1 MKTSPALHHLQCS
14 SCTRV
19 PLCCSACTSPVPHAA
34 FTDSSQAVPSLK
46 LQGWTFQ
53 CHCQTEKR
61 RERERRERERR
72 VRGKVRC
79 DIWGNRE
86 SGSETG
92 EVVEKYWMT
101 QESTMSRE
109 VKMPEYRKREWGK
122 TEWWQRW
129 HNWDG
134 RKRVEKKRETERQ
147 DSSAFGPCSVT
158 LCRDEDNTMNRV
170 VW

>member
-61 RERERRERERR
+61 RERERR
-72 VRGKVRC
+72 VRSEGKGKMWHLRKQGKWEWNWWSCGKVL
-79 DIWGNRE
+79 DD
-86 SGSETG
+86 
-92 EVVEKYWMT
+92 
-101 QESTMSRE
+101 SRINNVQRSKNARIQKKE
-109 VKMPEYRKREWGK
+109 MGK
-122 TEWWQRW
+122 NEWWQRW

-158 LCRDEDNTMNRV
+158 LCRDEDNTMNRG